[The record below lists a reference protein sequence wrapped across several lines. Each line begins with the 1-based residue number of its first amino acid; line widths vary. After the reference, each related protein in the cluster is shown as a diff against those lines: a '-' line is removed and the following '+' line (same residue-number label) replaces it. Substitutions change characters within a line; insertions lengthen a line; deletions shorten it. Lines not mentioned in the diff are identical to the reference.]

1 MCQRNYE
8 STIDKAVRLIENHRV
23 ILTGFG
29 TGLVI
34 GDHDTYQVEK
44 KGLHWSCDCKWAR
57 VRGHLK
63 DCSHIVTVKRARKE
77 PQSQVAVAKLADLLM
92 EAQVG

>member
-1 MCQRNYE
+1 MSQRNYE
-8 STIDKAVRLIENHRV
+8 TTKDKAARLIENHRV

-57 VRGHLK
+57 FQGHLK
-63 DCSHIVTVKRARKE
+63 DCSHITAVKRARKD
-77 PQSQVAVAKLADLLM
+77 PQGQMVVSRLADLLM
-92 EAQVG
+92 EANVG